1 MSFWVERPRET
12 IPSCPSYLEE
22 RVEFFI
28 YTCVRNHSTYMP
40 ADDKTF
46 NYVDPLNCPLP
57 FCLVPS
63 RIFDNFYSGL
73 YHQNNDF
80 PQSLRVT
87 LLFFATRATR
97 SLISFSIQNKI
108 KIFSAIGINFHQI
121 SFKKAIPAISESGFD
136 LK

>member
-46 NYVDPLNCPLP
+46 NYVDPLNCLVP

-63 RIFDNFYSGL
+63 WLFPVIIIKDLIFTKN
-73 YHQNNDF
+73 
-80 PQSLRVT
+80 
-87 LLFFATRATR
+87 
-97 SLISFSIQNKI
+97 
-108 KIFSAIGINFHQI
+108 
-121 SFKKAIPAISESGFD
+121 
-136 LK
+136 